1 MECYKDPMCQ
11 ENFLVALQGSIG
23 PIRGILVGVDLDI
36 FNIGAIDEGD
46 YYGKFYLCNKDMY
59 FKWALVAI
67 YGPAQNP

>member
-1 MECYKDPMCQ
+1 
-11 ENFLVALQGSIG
+11 VLQRPYVPGKFSCGIARLHRADQGHFSGSG
-23 PIRGILVGVDLDI
+23 LRY

-46 YYGKFYLCNKDMY
+46 YYGKFNLCNKDMY